1 VRLAPSRDSTLKTDS
16 EIHLGTKEP
25 AAMIRKFS
33 KREEDL
39 FQRITEIIQ
48 LGCAHVDCRMNSA
61 MVNAY

>member
-1 VRLAPSRDSTLKTDS
+1 LKTDS

-48 LGCAHVDCRMNSA
+48 WGCAHVDCRMNSA